1 MTTAPGALLVIAGTA
16 LFGTVG
22 TARVLGPDDA
32 SSFAV
37 AFARLLVSALVMV
50 GLGRVIAR
58 RHRRRAA
65 APGAGSRVAAALLRS
80 PVIWAAAVAQ
90 ASFQVCFLAA
100 VVRSGVA
107 TGTLVAIG
115 SAPLLTGLAVTVQ
128 TRRPTAGWLASTL
141 VGLLGLV
148 LLVGVGAGLGRS
160 DPLGLL
166 LALGAAASYASYIIA
181 GGGLLRLRQ
190 PLDSSL
196 PAVFALA
203 VVLTSPVLVL
213 ADWSWAASVDGLLMV
228 GWLALVPTVLAY
240 ALFNRGLR
248 HVDAP
253 TAATLGLVEPVVAT
267 ALAVLVLAESLT
279 TVQWLG
285 AVLIGAAVVLVAWL
299 GVQPPAAAVAGAR

>member
-1 MTTAPGALLVIAGTA
+1 MSRSPGALLVISGTA

-37 AFARLLVSALVMV
+37 AFARLLLSALVMV
-50 GLGRVIAR
+50 GLGVVVAR
-58 RHRRRAA
+58 RHRRRPAA
-65 APGAGSRVAAALLRS
+65 AGAGSRVVAALVRS
-80 PVIWAAAVAQ
+80 PVVWGAAVAQ

-115 SAPLLTGLAVTVQ
+115 SAPLLTGLAVTVRA
-128 TRRPTAGWLASTL
+128 RRPTAGWLVSTL

-148 LLVGVGAGLGRS
+148 LLVGVGDGLGRN

-166 LALGAAASYASYIIA
+166 LALGAAASYAGYIIA
-181 GGGLLRLRQ
+181 SGGLLRLRQ
-190 PLDSSL
+190 TLDSSL
-196 PAVFALA
+196 PVVFALA
-203 VVLTSPVLVL
+203 VVLISPVLVL
-213 ADWSWAASVDGLLMV
+213 ADWSWVASVDGLLMLA
-228 GWLALVPTVLAY
+228 WLALVPTVLAY

-267 ALAVLVLAESLT
+267 ALAVLVLAESMT
-279 TVQWLG
+279 PVQWLG
-285 AVLIGAAVVLVAWL
+285 AVLIGAAVVLVARL
-299 GVQPPAAAVAGAR
+299 GVQPRVAALAGAR

>member
-1 MTTAPGALLVIAGTA
+1 MSRSPGALLVISGTA

-37 AFARLLVSALVMV
+37 AFARLLLSALVMV
-50 GLGRVIAR
+50 GLGVVVAR
-58 RHRRRAA
+58 RHRRGSAA
-65 APGAGSRVAAALLRS
+65 AGAGSRVVAGLVRS
-80 PVIWAAAVAQ
+80 PVVWGAAVAQ

-107 TGTLVAIG
+107 SGTLVAIG
-115 SAPLLTGLAVTVQ
+115 SAPLLTGLAVTVR
-128 TRRPTAGWLASTL
+128 TRRPTAGWLVSTL

-148 LLVGVGAGLGRS
+148 LLVGVGDGLGRN

-166 LALGAAASYASYIIA
+166 LALGAAASYAGYIIA
-181 GGGLLRLRQ
+181 SGGLLRLRQ
-190 PLDSSL
+190 TLDSSL
-196 PAVFALA
+196 PVVFTLA
-203 VVLTSPVLVL
+203 VVLISPVLVL
-213 ADWSWAASVDGLLMV
+213 ADWSWVASVDGLLMLA
-228 GWLALVPTVLAY
+228 WLALVPTVLAY

-267 ALAVLVLAESLT
+267 ALAVLVLAESMT
-279 TVQWLG
+279 PVQWLG
-285 AVLIGAAVVLVAWL
+285 AVLIGAAVVLVARL
-299 GVQPPAAAVAGAR
+299 GVQPPAAALAGAR